1 MFLLSIRRRK
11 TRCALGTGVQTC
23 ALPILP
29 LADARAQVGELAV
42 VPHDSPSDQQWLD
55 RLAQGCARYTPLVAL
70 DAPDGLILDI
80 AGAEHLFGG
89 EMGLIADAE
98 MRLARLGMTLRH
110 ALGPTADA
118 ARRSE
123 EHTSELQSLMR
134 NSYAVFC

>member
-42 VPHDSPSDQQWLD
+42 VPHDSASDQQWLD

-80 AGAEHLFGG
+80 AGAEHLYGG
-89 EMGLIADAE
+89 EAGLIVDAE
-98 MRLARLGMTLRH
+98 MRLARLGMTLR
-110 ALGPTADA
+110 
-118 ARRSE
+118 SE

-134 NSYAVFC
+134 ISYAVLCLQKKNK

>member
-29 LADARAQVGELAV
+29 LADARAQVGALAV
-42 VPHDSPSDQQWLD
+42 VPHDPLLDQQWLD

-80 AGAEHLFGG
+80 AGGEHLFGG
-89 EMGLIADAE
+89 EAGLVADVE
-98 MRLARLGMTLRH
+98 MRFARLGM
-110 ALGPTADA
+110 
-118 ARRSE
+118 RSE

-134 NSYAVFC
+134 ISYAVFCLK